1 MIKNKTKVMEEQ
13 SNMPV
18 LKRELLPLPD
28 LSRRRSHSDAAQYK
42 QNRRNSKTT
51 IPDIKITNDDSSE
64 MSLDE
69 IEDELDFDLTV
80 PMRPRANTCPNDLFQ
95 RPKSNRPPTPPPIEG
110 KKLTWREL
118 SHSPRHEKVTFAK
131 HKLSKVSEV
140 TEDKP
145 RSEVVLTITEMSSCA
160 TEGAKANGGR
170 TPPMSRTV
178 GLSEFG

>member
-1 MIKNKTKVMEEQ
+1 MDEKQ
-13 SNMPV
+13 SMPV
-18 LKRELLPLPD
+18 VKNELLPLSD
-28 LSRRRSHSDAAQYK
+28 LSRRRSLSDASQYK
-42 QNRRNSKTT
+42 QARRNSKPV

-69 IEDELDFDLTV
+69 IEDEFDFDLTL

-118 SHSPRHEKVTFAK
+118 SHSPRHDKVTFAK
-131 HKLSKVSEV
+131 HKLTKVSED

-145 RSEVVLTITEMSSCA
+145 KPEIVLTITEMSSCA
-160 TEGAKANGGR
+160 SEGAKSNGSI
-170 TPPMSRTV
+170 TPPVSRTI